1 MALYLVNHKDAPEGS
16 KPRVIEART
25 SVAAIA
31 YAARSSYDA
40 VPLSTK
46 EAFRWAKEGCELETA
61 TTADEE
67 AQAEAEAKAGEKKE

>member
-46 EAFRWAKEGCELETA
+46 EAFRWAKEGCDLETA

-67 AQAEAEAKAGEKKE
+67 AEEAAKAAAAKKE

>member
-1 MALYLVNHKDAPEGS
+1 MAWYLVNHKDAPEGT

-31 YAARSSYDA
+31 YAARSSFDA

-46 EAFRWAKEGCELETA
+46 EAFRWAKEGCELEVA

-67 AQAEAEAKAGEKKE
+67 AEAAAKAAAEKE

>member
-1 MALYLVNHKDAPEGS
+1 MAIYLVTQDGSPEGT
-16 KPRVIEART
+16 KPRLIEART

-31 YAARSSYDA
+31 YAARSTFAA

-67 AQAEAEAKAGEKKE
+67 AEEAAKAAAAKKE